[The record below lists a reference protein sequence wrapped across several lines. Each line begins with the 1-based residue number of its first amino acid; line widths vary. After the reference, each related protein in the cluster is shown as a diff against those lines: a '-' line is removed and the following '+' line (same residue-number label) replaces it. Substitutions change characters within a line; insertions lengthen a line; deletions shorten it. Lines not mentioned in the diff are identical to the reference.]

1 MSAFLKYIHDLYLY
15 PFGKPDDTIMCVNS
29 FAKTDKRFNYI
40 IQKSKPDEDEEMKDI
55 EEYLNPINK

>member
-1 MSAFLKYIHDLYLY
+1 MSAILKYLHNLYLY

-40 IQKSKPDEDEEMKDI
+40 IEKGKPDEDDEKKDI
-55 EEYLNPINK
+55 EDYINPINR